1 MSKLTLMIDNSVLE
15 TAQKYAKAQG
25 KSLSNLIEDYL
36 KTISKDLQ
44 TIEQNIELSPSI
56 KSLLGSVKLSDNV
69 NDKDMLADEI
79 MKKYLK

>member
-1 MSKLTLMIDNSVLE
+1 MIDNSVLE